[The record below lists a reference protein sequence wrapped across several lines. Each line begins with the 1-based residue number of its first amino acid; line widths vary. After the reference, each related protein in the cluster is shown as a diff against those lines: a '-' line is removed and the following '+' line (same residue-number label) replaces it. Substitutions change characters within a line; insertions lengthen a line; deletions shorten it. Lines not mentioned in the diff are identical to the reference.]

1 MNRIPEDFD
10 LSAFTGEDLSQIRI
24 DQHQIQLHFDSLSI
38 QGGGKVLLEKS
49 GDSKKLFSGSWLTT
63 CGLDAL
69 IGSKVV
75 GWQRRSDFQFSLSF
89 SCETTL
95 VFVTQEG
102 PYEDFT
108 ILVGE
113 REFYVL

>member
-10 LSAFTGEDLSQIRI
+10 LSAFVGEDLSQIRI
-24 DQHQIQLHFDSLSI
+24 DQHQIQLHFDNISI
-38 QGGGKVLLEKS
+38 QGGGQVLLEKS
-49 GDSKKLFSGSWLTT
+49 GDSTQLFSSSWLTT
-63 CGLDAL
+63 CGLDTL

-75 GWQRRSDFQFSLSF
+75 GWQRRDDFHFCLLF
-89 SCETTL
+89 SCGATL

-108 ILVGE
+108 ILMGE
-113 REFYVL
+113 GEFYFL

>member
-10 LSAFTGEDLSQIRI
+10 LSALTGEDLSQIRI
-24 DQHQIQLHFDSLSI
+24 DQHQIQLHFDKVSI
-38 QGGGKVLLEKS
+38 QGGGQVLLEKS
-49 GDSKKLFSGSWLTT
+49 GASKKLFSGSWLTT

-75 GWQRRSDFQFSLSF
+75 GWERRDDFHFCLSF

-108 ILVGE
+108 ILMGE
-113 REFYVL
+113 GEFYVL